1 MLERDFLRF
10 MKGRKM
16 GTEQSTVLEL
26 ETTVRQFL
34 DCLQLQKGFSSHTI
48 RAYQTDLND
57 WVEDLKK
64 RQITT
69 AEKLESDL
77 DPQKIRDYLSTLYS
91 THARSSLCRRL
102 SAIRSYLKFLKRS
115 KMISHDFGSL
125 VPTPK
130 AQKSLPRFFK
140 IEEMEELLQAPD
152 SHTLMGKRDRALFEI
167 MYGSG
172 LRVGETVSLNWEN
185 VDLRQ
190 GWVRVVG
197 KGEKE
202 RNVPF
207 GEAAVQAL
215 VVYKISIELDRMV
228 SPKDPIFINR
238 LGTRLTARS
247 VARILNKHI
256 VRIETAK
263 TLSPHG
269 LRHSFATHLLAAG
282 ADLRSIQELLG
293 HSRLSTTQRYTH
305 VDLGHLID
313 EYQSTHPLSNEGRG
327 EGDGSGN

>member
-1 MLERDFLRF
+1 MDIEKNNALDL
-10 MKGRKM
+10 
-16 GTEQSTVLEL
+16 VI
-26 ETTVRQFL
+26 RQFL
-34 DCLQLQKGFSSHTI
+34 DALQLQKGFSAHTI

-64 RQITT
+64 RQIHTVQD
-69 AEKLESDL
+69 LESKL
-77 DPQKIRDYLSTLYS
+77 DPQTIRDYLSTLYS

-102 SAIRSYLKFLKRS
+102 SAIRSYLKFMKRTQ
-115 KMISHDFGSL
+115 MISHDFGAL
-125 VPTPK
+125 VPSPK
-130 AQKSLPRFFK
+130 AQKTLPRFFK
-140 IEEMEELLQAPD
+140 IEEMEELIQSPD
-152 SHTLMGKRDRALFEI
+152 SNTLMGKRDRALFEI

-185 VDLRQ
+185 IDLRQ

-202 RNVPF
+202 RTVPF

-228 SPKDPIFINR
+228 SPKDPVFINR

-256 VRIETAK
+256 VRLETAK

-313 EYQSTHPLSNEGRG
+313 EYQSTHPLSNKDSRG
-327 EGDGSGN
+327 GDGTNG

>member
-1 MLERDFLRF
+1 MDTG
-10 MKGRKM
+10 KN
-16 GTEQSTVLEL
+16 QVLEL
-26 ETTVRQFL
+26 ESTLKQFL
-34 DCLQLQKGFSSHTI
+34 ECLQLQKGFSAHTI

-57 WVEDLKK
+57 WIDDLKK

-69 AEKLESDL
+69 VSTLETRL
-77 DPQKIRDYLSTLYS
+77 DPQTIRDYLSTLYD

-102 SAIRSYLKFLKRS
+102 SAIRSYLKFLRRA

-125 VPTPK
+125 IPSPK
-130 AQKSLPRFFK
+130 AQKTLPRFFK
-140 IEEMEELLQAPD
+140 IEEMEELLQSPD

-172 LRVGETVSLNWEN
+172 LRVGETVSLNWED

-190 GWVRVVG
+190 GWVRVLG

-202 RNVPF
+202 RTVPF

-228 SPKDPIFINR
+228 SPKDPVFINR
-238 LGTRLTARS
+238 LGTRLTGRG
-247 VARILNKHI
+247 VARILNKHV
-256 VRIETAK
+256 VRLETAK

-313 EYQSTHPLSNEGRG
+313 EYQSTHPLSKDS
-327 EGDGSGN
+327 GDGDGNGNGG